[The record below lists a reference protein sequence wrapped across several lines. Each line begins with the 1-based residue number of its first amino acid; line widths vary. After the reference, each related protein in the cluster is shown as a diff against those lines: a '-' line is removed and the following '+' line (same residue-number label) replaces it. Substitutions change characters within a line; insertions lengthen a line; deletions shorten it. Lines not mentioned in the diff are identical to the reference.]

1 MTVLVLGGNGQL
13 GTASVAELVSAG
25 VPVRATVRSRD
36 RAGHLTALGADL
48 VELVEFDLA
57 SQPDR
62 RRAALGGVD
71 TVVMSANSVVPR
83 AGDDPGGLETAMLD
97 LVEEMHDAGVRRVV
111 LPSVPRGGDDAE
123 VPMVAARRD
132 LEERLLTSPLDA
144 WVLRMPPFMECW
156 LALVGSSVP
165 LRGEPQAT
173 IGRPSPFLRTFRRAT
188 ATVVED
194 RGVMLL
200 PGSPDNRHAFLSVR
214 DAARAVA
221 AAALSPDTSP
231 GILEVAGPE
240 VLSWRGLAETTPG
253 CSVARCGS

>member
-1 MTVLVLGGNGQL
+1 MTVMVLGGNGQL

-48 VELVEFDLA
+48 VELVEVDLA

-132 LEERLLTSPLDA
+132 LEERLLASPLDA
-144 WVLRMPPFMECW
+144 WVLRMPPFMECCW
-156 LALVGSSVP
+156 PWSGRRSRSAVS
-165 LRGEPQAT
+165 RR
-173 IGRPSPFLRTFRRAT
+173 RPSGGRLRSCGPSGGRRRRWWRT
-188 ATVVED
+188 A
-194 RGVMLL
+194 G
-200 PGSPDNRHAFLSVR
+200 
-214 DAARAVA
+214 
-221 AAALSPDTSP
+221 
-231 GILEVAGPE
+231 
-240 VLSWRGLAETTPG
+240 
-253 CSVARCGS
+253 